1 MKDSFSYNRLLPA
14 TAIGA
19 TLLFTI
25 ITLLVFNGITTPAE
39 VRVVNTAATWET
51 PLRNSV
57 MLFITFMGNYQF
69 LVPANLLLILFFI
82 LRKKKNHAW
91 LVFFIAIT
99 GLGLKLLLKALFARP
114 RPDNPIIEGINNF
127 GYPSG
132 HALMAVAFYG
142 LIALLHTQI
151 FCAVFWRRVLCI
163 ICILLILLIG
173 FSRLYLR
180 VHYPT
185 DVLAGYCLGISWIC
199 LPVYFFTKRYQNV
212 GLKANR

>member
-1 MKDSFSYNRLLPA
+1 LNGSLPYNRFLLA
-14 TAIGA
+14 TATA
-19 TLLFTI
+19 AAVLFTG
-25 ITLLVFNGITTPAE
+25 ITLLVLNDITTPAE
-39 VRVVNTAATWET
+39 IRIVNAAETWET
-51 PLRNSV
+51 PLRNSI
-57 MLFITFMGNYQF
+57 MLFITFLGNYQF

-82 LRKKKNHAW
+82 VRKKKNLAR

-99 GLGLKLLLKALFARP
+99 GLGLKLALKALFARP

-132 HALMAVAFYG
+132 HALMGVAFYG
-142 LIALLHTQI
+142 LILLLYTEI
-151 FCAVFWRRVLCI
+151 FSTIFWRRVLCV

-185 DVLAGYCLGISWIC
+185 DVLAGYCLGISWVC
-199 LPVYFFTKRYQNV
+199 LPVYFFTRRYQNL

>member
-1 MKDSFSYNRLLPA
+1 MKYSLSYNRLLPA

-19 TLLFTI
+19 VVLFTV

-39 VRVVNTAATWET
+39 VRAVNTAATWET

-57 MLFITFMGNYQF
+57 MLFITFLGNYQF

-82 LRKKKNHAW
+82 LRKKKNLAW

-114 RPDNPIIEGINNF
+114 RPDDPIIEGINNF

-142 LIALLHTQI
+142 LIALLNTEI
-151 FCAVFWRRVLCI
+151 FSAVFCRRVLCI

-185 DVLAGYCLGISWIC
+185 DVLAGYCLGISWVC
-199 LPVYFFTKRYQNV
+199 LPVYFFTKRYQN
-212 GLKANR
+212 